1 MFIIISKC
9 LGGCSAARQFNH
21 MIHSPSERS
30 GLAVHHGEQR
40 KWSQGDRSRLC
51 VGKRH
56 PTARL
61 EQGGPR
67 ASPLILETVS
77 HQNFL
82 IRLVG
87 ETSLQM
93 LIIMYN
99 LARFLA
105 VLSGKKSRE
114 VDKLFTE
121 LHAGKR
127 HGSFISMHKKKRRRQ
142 TTRAR
147 ECFVISSCRALYTL
161 FWCALSKAQMDDPSL
176 SVDIGTPAQS
186 DRWEPHSSSW
196 QKEISNCHST

>member
-9 LGGCSAARQFNH
+9 LGGCSVARQFNH

-30 GLAVHHGEQR
+30 GLVVHHGEQR

-61 EQGGPR
+61 EQGGPW
-67 ASPLILETVS
+67 ASLLILETVS

-127 HGSFISMHKKKRRRQ
+127 HGSFISMHKKK
-142 TTRAR
+142 TTPNNK
-147 ECFVISSCRALYTL
+147 SKGL
-161 FWCALSKAQMDDPSL
+161 FCYFFLQGFIHAFLMCSIQ
-176 SVDIGTPAQS
+176 GTNGRSFIVSGHWNPCTE
-186 DRWEPHSSSW
+186 R
-196 QKEISNCHST
+196 

>member
-67 ASPLILETVS
+67 ASPLILETVP

-82 IRLVG
+82 ISLVG

-127 HGSFISMHKKKRRRQ
+127 RGSFISMHKKKDDAKQ
-142 TTRAR
+142 QEQGTVLLFLPAG
-147 ECFVISSCRALYTL
+147 LYTRFFDVL
-161 FWCALSKAQMDDPSL
+161 YPRHKWTILHCQRTLEPLHRA
-176 SVDIGTPAQS
+176 IGGNHIHHP
-186 DRWEPHSSSW
+186 DKR
-196 QKEISNCHST
+196 K